1 MRKHKLKRLMTEVS
15 DRGGGGGGRSLTLN
29 QVEDKISL
37 LLGCCSVSCQS
48 TQLDVA
54 FSQRGSG

>member
-15 DRGGGGGGRSLTLN
+15 EGGGRSLTLN